1 MRTTRM
7 GRQERREQT
16 RSELVGAARSV
27 FLRRGFHAASLDE
40 IAAEA
45 GFTKGAVYSNFAGK
59 DELFVEVLGAHFA
72 ARVAVYEKLIVEG
85 DTMEE
90 VYRNVGR
97 FMAEADR
104 REPA

>member
-16 RSELVGAARSV
+16 RSELVAAARSV

-59 DELFVEVLGAHFA
+59 DELFVAVLAAHFA
-72 ARVAVYEKLIVEG
+72 ARVEIFEALVLEG
-85 DTMEE
+85 DRFED
-90 VYRNVGR
+90 VYRDVGR
-97 FMAEADR
+97 FMADAD
-104 REPA
+104 

>member
-1 MRTTRM
+1 MRTARI

-16 RSELVGAARSV
+16 RRELVTAARSV

-45 GFTKGAVYSNFAGK
+45 GFTKGAVYSNFASK
-59 DELFVEVLGAHFA
+59 DELFVAVLAAHFA
-72 ARVAVYEKLIVEG
+72 ARVEVYEQLIVEG
-85 DTMEE
+85 ATIEE
-90 VYRNVGR
+90 TYRGVGR

-104 REPA
+104 RE

>member
-1 MRTTRM
+1 M

-59 DELFVEVLGAHFA
+59 EDLFF
-72 ARVAVYEKLIVEG
+72 AVYERRLEA
-85 DTMEE
+85 
-90 VYRNVGR
+90 RA
-97 FMAEADR
+97 AELHRIADEAESAPAGSSCR
-104 REPA
+104 RSRRSTRPR